1 MNFWTT
7 NVRDFY
13 RFNSADE
20 DQKIVAQSVGD
31 RVLLALSSPA
41 FEVRYDPGDGT
52 LAYVGYA
59 LPGTLASDSAWQVIR
74 LDFTGGAVVKKYAN
88 NDPAFD
94 KTWDVRTSYTF

>member
-1 MNFWTT
+1 M
-7 NVRDFY
+7 RDFY

-20 DQKIVAQSVGD
+20 DQKIVAQGVGD

-59 LPGTLASDSAWQVIR
+59 VPGTLASDGSWQVIR
-74 LDFTGGAVVKKYAN
+74 LDFSGGGVVKKYAN
-88 NDPAFD
+88 SDTAFD
-94 KTWDVRTSYTF
+94 KSWDARASYSY

>member
-1 MNFWTT
+1 M
-7 NVRDFY
+7 RDFY

-20 DQKIVAQSVGD
+20 DQKIVAQGVGD

-41 FEVRYDPGDGT
+41 FEVRYDPGNGT

-74 LDFTGGAVVKKYAN
+74 LDFSGGGVVKKYAN
-88 NDPAFD
+88 SDTAFD
-94 KTWDVRTSYTF
+94 KTWDARGSYVY